1 MAIDPEE
8 RPGKPIAR
16 FESMLKTDDVYFFDA
31 EDFEDIIHH
40 YLNQGKV
47 RLAKKAI
54 QLSLEQHPNTTPLK
68 LLEVEVMVFENRL
81 EEAVKQLNQIEEVD
95 GTNEEVYI
103 QRANIYSKKD
113 DHPKAIDYLKKALEI
128 APDQMD
134 IYALM
139 GMEYLFLDDF
149 EQAKHCFIQCVEDDP
164 EDYASLYN
172 VVYCFEF
179 LEDFEGAIEFLND
192 YLEQNPYCEVAW
204 HQLGKQYV
212 EKTMFKEALT
222 AFDFAIISDD
232 TFTGAYFEKAMVLE
246 KLKRYN
252 EAIENYQTTLDLGE
266 PSAQTYLRLGQCHEA
281 LGLFAQTEEYYT
293 LAVNEDP
300 LLERAWLSIAQ
311 FHLNQNASGVALD
324 WIQKAL
330 QVDDENPNYWETC
343 AMIYASM
350 DMHFEADFACKQSVA
365 FGGQRIELWLMWAQT
380 VWSLEDP
387 QGCVLVLEEALELY
401 VDNTELHLRMAVAY
415 HALQD
420 MDKASFHLEQV
431 GKDVSMLALAQT
443 AFPYFWASQWTQT
456 HWLGH

>member
-1 MAIDPEE
+1 
-8 RPGKPIAR
+8 
-16 FESMLKTDDVYFFDA
+16 MLKTDDVYFFDA

-212 EKTMFKEALT
+212 EKKQCL
-222 AFDFAIISDD
+222 
-232 TFTGAYFEKAMVLE
+232 K
-246 KLKRYN
+246 KL
-252 EAIENYQTTLDLGE
+252 
-266 PSAQTYLRLGQCHEA
+266 
-281 LGLFAQTEEYYT
+281 
-293 LAVNEDP
+293 
-300 LLERAWLSIAQ
+300 
-311 FHLNQNASGVALD
+311 
-324 WIQKAL
+324 
-330 QVDDENPNYWETC
+330 
-343 AMIYASM
+343 
-350 DMHFEADFACKQSVA
+350 
-365 FGGQRIELWLMWAQT
+365 
-380 VWSLEDP
+380 
-387 QGCVLVLEEALELY
+387 
-401 VDNTELHLRMAVAY
+401 
-415 HALQD
+415 
-420 MDKASFHLEQV
+420 
-431 GKDVSMLALAQT
+431 
-443 AFPYFWASQWTQT
+443 
-456 HWLGH
+456 